1 MVILSSTSRS
11 HPALM
16 PPLSKGLYYYSGLVQ
31 GKHRCAHGEYSE
43 YPASTLVPRPD
54 YWAQAEVESTVG
66 YSIHLLVGF
75 HGRGDPPWGARSDTR

>member
-1 MVILSSTSRS
+1 LFYLVRGAVRS
-11 HPALM
+11 FTAGEG
-16 PPLSKGLYYYSGLVQ
+16 KGE
-31 GKHRCAHGEYSE
+31 CAHGEYSE

>member
-31 GKHRCAHGEYSE
+31 GKHRPLAGQVRS
-43 YPASTLVPRPD
+43 
-54 YWAQAEVESTVG
+54 G
-66 YSIHLLVGF
+66 LLL
-75 HGRGDPPWGARSDTR
+75 GRAGPH